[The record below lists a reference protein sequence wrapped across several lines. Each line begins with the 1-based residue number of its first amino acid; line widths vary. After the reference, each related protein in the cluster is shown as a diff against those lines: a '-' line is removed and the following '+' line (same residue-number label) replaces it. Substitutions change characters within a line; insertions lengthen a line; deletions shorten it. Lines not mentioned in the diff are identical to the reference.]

1 MALTRWELQR
11 FLGPLRREI
20 DKVFDDFFTGWPSL
34 THLRRRRGEG
44 EEMEFVEPAV
54 EVSETDE
61 AIVVKAQVPGV
72 AKDQLEVEIT
82 ADGLTLK
89 GEVKEEKKEKKKN
102 YHHQEIR
109 YGAFLRTVP
118 FPVATDSDKATA
130 TLKDGVLQ
138 VTVPKSAPS
147 KSKPVKVEV
156 A

>member
-1 MALTRWELQR
+1 MALTRWEPQR
-11 FLGPLRREI
+11 FLGPLRREV
-20 DKVFDDFFTGWPSL
+20 DKVFDDFFTRWP
-34 THLRRRRGEG
+34 HLPSFRHRRGEEG
-44 EEMEFVEPAV
+44 EVEFIEPAV

-61 AIVVKAQVPGV
+61 DVVVRAQVPGIQ
-72 AKDQLEVEIT
+72 KDQLEVEIT

-89 GEVKEEKKEKKKN
+89 GEVKEEKEEKKKN
-102 YHHQEIR
+102 YHHREIR

-118 FPVATDSDKATA
+118 FPTAVDSDKATA

-138 VTVPKSAPS
+138 VTIPKSAPT

>member
-1 MALTRWELQR
+1 MALTRWEPQR

-20 DKVFDDFFTGWPSL
+20 DKVFDDFFIGWPSL
-34 THLRRRRGEG
+34 PYPRRRRGEG
-44 EEMEFVEPAV
+44 EGVEFVEPAV

-61 AIVVKAQVPGV
+61 AIVVKVQVPGV

-82 ADGLTLK
+82 ADGLALK
-89 GEVKEEKKEKKKN
+89 GEVKEEKEEKKKN